1 MEVRRLIAAGSGPLA
16 TCRERV
22 AAGLALPDRW
32 AYVTTALFSALL
44 FSAAAYRIAAG
55 PQAYPDLI
63 VGNLAWAATT
73 KRQDYAALLG
83 LLGGFAIALPFLLAL
98 AGWARSRRGAAA
110 AASLH
115 HLLAMASV
123 PAFIWV
129 GSIALRS
136 VTDLHLLVLGG
147 VLTTLTALVAT
158 IAIVRPDGVPPD
170 DFRDGVA
177 ASVCIVVLSA
187 AMPFVVALV
196 VGRAGP
202 WLHWRPIDVHA
213 WTGPALPVGLASVAL
228 VFVIVVWSP
237 LSRTPQKVRRRLQ
250 IALRAVQAPALLFF
264 LAIIPVPWQGDQN
277 LAASVRPSTR
287 LWLLVVLFL
296 TVGLIDLWRR
306 TDAGS
311 GKWFDAALS
320 PAVALSVLVILGS
333 PDVGVAAIPKDD
345 FHFGEFLTPFWAWR
359 QHALIPYWDYAPARG
374 LTNYT
379 SGLMSAWLFDGS
391 AASLQTAQS
400 VSRVLYWAI
409 TVPILARPLG
419 VIGALI
425 ASLLMAPPNGYS
437 EVDTLVTAGL
447 VIVVQTYLTRRPA
460 TFLGVWGLVGTALVL
475 IAPGQGGLLV
485 LATLPLGTPA
495 IVAAWS
501 SDRRRLIRVL
511 LGSLGAALG
520 LLATTP
526 FGKMLAGAVRYG
538 IEQAPLNSVA
548 NGIPWAMYETWLR
561 QALRFSWL
569 GVGLGAALLALMATV
584 STSPGD
590 ERRRTLAWASPIALL
605 CALFVEKAAGRI
617 DPGTLSRAG
626 LASIW
631 MVALLAPLLA
641 VLLRPEARRDAALV
655 TVILVAALVRSPA
668 GSLSVSTLWHRPVA
682 RVTPDSSIVVGAEH
696 GLPAIG
702 TGQMSPE
709 HLARLV
715 AVKRVL
721 DRVVEP
727 GETYLDVTNRS
738 AQYFYFNLPPPI
750 ESGAYY
756 NLISGNQNLRAVRR
770 LSERPPPIAL
780 VYADNIL
787 HDGGTT
793 ATRAHLLYRFLIRH
807 YEPVE
812 VEEQVFMVR
821 PDRLGR
827 ILPPG
832 TGSDSGPAAAKLALL
847 DRAFLVADLR
857 RVPQSW
863 GASLSSLRQQIREVS
878 RVEFVQAS
886 AGDPTLRAD
895 LTPQDLAG
903 KDVGLLQLTVVCLD
917 RVRERRFSLA
927 WSGDRGQASGR
938 IVFGARGG
946 KKTTLLVPLD
956 VQPRWLLTNRL
967 EQLRLG
973 VDEPSCKDFRV
984 TEARFHQRRIVDAM
998 PPSTR

>member
-520 LLATTP
+520 LLAGSGALWDRAGSTQLGGQWHPLGHVRDVAPSGPPVLVARGGAGGRPPRADGDRLDFAGRRATP
-526 FGKMLAGAVRYG
+526 YPGLGKPHRPPVR
-538 IEQAPLNSVA
+538 
-548 NGIPWAMYETWLR
+548 
-561 QALRFSWL
+561 ALRRESRRAHRSRHAL
-569 GVGLGAALLALMATV
+569 SSRTRLNLDGRPAGTAAGRALATRGPA
-584 STSPGD
+584 
-590 ERRRTLAWASPIALL
+590 RRRTRHRDPRGRAGEESRGFALRVHPLAP
-605 CALFVEKAAGRI
+605 AGREG
-617 DPGTLSRAG
+617 DPRLVDCCGSRAR
-626 LASIW
+626 A
-631 MVALLAPLLA
+631 
-641 VLLRPEARRDAALV
+641 ARYR
-655 TVILVAALVRSPA
+655 
-668 GSLSVSTLWHRPVA
+668 HRPDVPRA
-682 RVTPDSSIVVGAEH
+682 PGQ
-696 GLPAIG
+696 
-702 TGQMSPE
+702 TG
-709 HLARLV
+709 
-715 AVKRVL
+715 
-721 DRVVEP
+721 
-727 GETYLDVTNRS
+727 
-738 AQYFYFNLPPPI
+738 
-750 ESGAYY
+750 
-756 NLISGNQNLRAVRR
+756 
-770 LSERPPPIAL
+770 
-780 VYADNIL
+780 
-787 HDGGTT
+787 GG
-793 ATRAHLLYRFLIRH
+793 
-807 YEPVE
+807 
-812 VEEQVFMVR
+812 
-821 PDRLGR
+821 
-827 ILPPG
+827 
-832 TGSDSGPAAAKLALL
+832 
-847 DRAFLVADLR
+847 
-857 RVPQSW
+857 
-863 GASLSSLRQQIREVS
+863 
-878 RVEFVQAS
+878 
-886 AGDPTLRAD
+886 
-895 LTPQDLAG
+895 
-903 KDVGLLQLTVVCLD
+903 
-917 RVRERRFSLA
+917 
-927 WSGDRGQASGR
+927 
-938 IVFGARGG
+938 
-946 KKTTLLVPLD
+946 
-956 VQPRWLLTNRL
+956 
-967 EQLRLG
+967 
-973 VDEPSCKDFRV
+973 
-984 TEARFHQRRIVDAM
+984 
-998 PPSTR
+998 